1 MSGRDQSVVLI
12 CEVKYRVPTVVS
24 LELGRLQEE
33 LARLQEDNRELEALE
48 SAAYAEALTAVHRID
63 AAKTKS
69 GVLMI
74 AFVVVGVAQ
83 LIALWGWLA

>member
-83 LIALWGWLA
+83 LIARWGWLA